1 MSNFIEEFANAV
13 TIRAEGN
20 AAFRLEAFGEEVKER
35 LETAE
40 VVQDLTIVPLQCT
53 GRNRSA
59 LRLLGY
65 AEDTVDSSLVV
76 LCSAFYD
83 DAGTTLT
90 TTDARASFKA
100 GAGFIEQSVDGY
112 LVDNLEISSAEAE
125 HARFFRDVLGRDP
138 RNTLDK
144 IVKLKFILVTDG
156 VMSGRIRSFENDQI
170 ADLPAS
176 YAIWDMARFEDLA
189 RSASGQDD
197 YDVDI
202 TRWMPEGL
210 PCLPAAS
217 TDASMK
223 SYLAVIPGRLLA
235 EVFNEHGSQLLESN
249 VRTFLSARGKVNRGI
264 QRTLANEPE
273 RFLAYNN
280 GLTTT
285 ATGVEIKHTAA
296 GPKILSLHNWQIVNG
311 GQTTASLA
319 HFMRTIRAADID
331 TVYVPMKLVTI
342 DADESADIVSAISR
356 YANSQNSVNEADL
369 FSNSPFH
376 VRLEQI
382 SRRLLAPPRDGEN
395 HQSKWFYERARGQWE
410 NQRNAGPASH
420 VQRFDREYPKKQRI
434 TKTDWAK
441 YAFSWSKRPHEVSR
455 GAQSNFM
462 AFAKLASEMWEKD
475 ETQFGDAYFRTGVAK
490 AIMYSDTRA
499 AVMASDWYGTGYLA
513 NIITYAM
520 ARFAL
525 ELERRFPEQKYDFE
539 RVWKRQSLSAS
550 SRESLTAAARAM
562 HEFLTDPSRPQSNV
576 TQWAK
581 QEEAWKRAQR
591 VPVPLA
597 PGVEDDLVE
606 VSEARSRHVSAKRER
621 QIDSGL
627 ESVTRVMR
635 VRRSVW
641 ADILRKASG
650 SGILSPTDLGIIQT
664 VIRGDVPS
672 DRQAARACRVLERC
686 LDEGVITMGDLT
698 DGTSAS

>member
-1 MSNFIEEFANAV
+1 MPDFVEEFTNAI

-40 VVQDLTIVPLQCT
+40 VVQDLTIMPLQCV
-53 GRNRSA
+53 GRNRAA

-65 AEDTVDSSLVV
+65 AEDTADSSLVV
-76 LCSAFYD
+76 LCSTFYD
-83 DAGTTLT
+83 DAGKTLT

-100 GAGFIEQSVDGY
+100 GTGFIEQSVDGY

-125 HARFFRDVLGRDP
+125 HARFFRDILGRDP
-138 RNTLDK
+138 RNSLEK

-156 VMSGRIRSFENDQI
+156 VMSGRIRSFESDYV
-170 ADLPAS
+170 AGLPAS
-176 YAIWDMARFEDLA
+176 YAIWDLGRFEDLA
-189 RSASGQDD
+189 LSATGQDD

-202 TRWMPEGL
+202 TRWMPDGL

-235 EVFNEHGSQLLESN
+235 EVFDEHGSQLLESN

-273 RFLAYNN
+273 KFLAYNN

-285 ATGVEIKHTAA
+285 ATGVEINHTPA
-296 GPKILSLHNWQIVNG
+296 GPKIVSLHNWQIVNG

-319 HFMRTIRAADID
+319 HFIRTARGADID
-331 TVYVPMKLVTI
+331 TVYVPMKLVTVE
-342 DADESADIVSAISR
+342 ADDSADIVSAISR

-382 SRRLLAPPRDGEN
+382 SRRLLAPAREGEN

-462 AFAKLASEMWEKD
+462 AFAKLASEMWEND
-475 ETQFGDAYFRTGVAK
+475 ESQFGDAYFRTGVAK

-499 AVMASDWYGTGYLA
+499 AVMASDWYNTGYLA
-513 NIITYAM
+513 NIVTYAV

-525 ELERRFPEQKYDFE
+525 ELELRFPGRRYDFE
-539 RVWKRQSLSAS
+539 QVWKRQGLSSS
-550 SRESLTAAARAM
+550 SRDSLAGVAEAM
-562 HEFLTDPSRPQSNV
+562 HTLLTDPTRPQANV

-591 VPVPLA
+591 VPVRLA
-597 PGVEDDLVE
+597 DGVENDLIDA
-606 VSEARSRHVSAKRER
+606 SEIRSRQVSAKRER

-627 ESVTRVMR
+627 EVVTRVMKIQR
-635 VRRSVW
+635 NVW
-641 ADILRKASG
+641 TDILRDSRG

-664 VIRGDVPS
+664 VAGGNVPS
-672 DRQAARACRVLERC
+672 DRQAARAWRVLERC
-686 LDEGVITMGDLT
+686 VDEGLITIADL
-698 DGTSAS
+698 S

>member
-1 MSNFIEEFANAV
+1 MSDFTEEFTNAI

-35 LETAE
+35 LESAE
-40 VVQDLTIVPLQCT
+40 VVQDLTIVPLQCI
-53 GRNRSA
+53 GRNRAA
-59 LRLLGY
+59 LRVLGY
-65 AEDTVDSSLVV
+65 AEDTADSSLVV

-83 DAGTTLT
+83 ETGVTLT
-90 TTDARASFKA
+90 TADARAAFKA
-100 GAGFIEQSVDGY
+100 GAGFIEQSANGY
-112 LVDNLEISSAEAE
+112 LIENLEISSAEAE
-125 HARFFRDVLGRDP
+125 HARFFRDILARDP
-138 RNTLDK
+138 RNSLEK
-144 IVKLKFILVTDG
+144 IVRLKFILVTDG
-156 VMSGRIRSFENDQI
+156 TMSGRLRSFDSDQI
-170 ADLPAS
+170 ANLPAS
-176 YAIWDMARFEDLA
+176 YAIWDVARFEELA
-189 RSASGQDD
+189 HSVTGQDD

-202 TRWMPEGL
+202 TRWMPDGL

-217 TDASMK
+217 TGASMK

-273 RFLAYNN
+273 KFLAYNN

-285 ATGVEIKHTAA
+285 ATGVDINDTPT
-296 GPKILSLHNWQIVNG
+296 GPKIVSLHNWQIVNG

-319 HFMRTIRAADID
+319 HFIRTARGADID
-331 TVYVPMKLVTI
+331 SVYVPMKLVTVEAE
-342 DADESADIVSAISR
+342 DSTDVVSAISR

-382 SRRLLAPPRDGEN
+382 SRRLLAPAREGEN

-410 NQRNAGPASH
+410 NQRNAGPVSH

-462 AFAKLASEMWEKD
+462 SFAKLASDMWDKD
-475 ETQFGDAYFRTGVAK
+475 ESQFGDAYFRTGVAK
-490 AIMYSDTRA
+490 AIMYTETRA
-499 AVMASDWYGTGYLA
+499 AIIASDWYSTGYLA
-513 NIITYAM
+513 NIVTYAVS
-520 ARFAL
+520 RFAL
-525 ELERRFPEQKYDFE
+525 ELELRFPGRKYDFE
-539 RVWKRQSLSAS
+539 KVWKRQGLSETSRTSLVEVAN
-550 SRESLTAAARAM
+550 AM
-562 HEFLTDPSRPQSNV
+562 HLLLTDPSRPQSNV

-591 VPVPLA
+591 VAVSVPSE
-597 PGVEDDLVE
+597 VENDLID
-606 VSEARSRHVSAKRER
+606 SAEARSQRVSARRER
-621 QIDSGL
+621 QIDTGL
-627 ESVTRVMR
+627 ETVTRVMM
-635 VRRSVW
+635 VQQSVW
-641 ADILRKASG
+641 ADVLRLSSG
-650 SGILSPTDLGIIQT
+650 AGILSPTDLGIIQT
-664 VIRGDVPS
+664 VVGGGVPS
-672 DRQAARACRVLERC
+672 DRQAARAYRVLERY
-686 LDEGVITMGDLT
+686 LDEGLIATADLPWRR
-698 DGTSAS
+698 

>member
-1 MSNFIEEFANAV
+1 MPDFVEEFANAI

-35 LETAE
+35 LESAE
-40 VVQDLTIVPLQCT
+40 VVQDLTIVPLQCV
-53 GRNRSA
+53 GRNRTS

-65 AEDTVDSSLVV
+65 AEDTADSSLVV

-90 TTDARASFKA
+90 SADARSSFKA
-100 GAGFIEQSVDGY
+100 GTGFIEQSVDGY
-112 LVDNLEISSAEAE
+112 LIDNLEISSAEAE
-125 HARFFRDVLGRDP
+125 HARFFRDILGRDP
-138 RNTLDK
+138 RNSLEK

-156 VMSGRIRSFENDQI
+156 VMSGRLRSFDGDRVAN
-170 ADLPAS
+170 LPAS
-176 YAIWDMARFEDLA
+176 FAIWDLGRFEDLA
-189 RSASGQDD
+189 LSVSGQDD

-202 TRWMPEGL
+202 TRWMPDGL

-235 EVFNEHGSQLLESN
+235 EVFDEHGSQLLESN

-264 QRTLANEPE
+264 QRTLTNEPE
-273 RFLAYNN
+273 KFLAYNN

-285 ATGVEIKHTAA
+285 ATGVGINHTSA
-296 GPKILSLHNWQIVNG
+296 GPKIVSLRNWQIVNG

-319 HFMRTIRAADID
+319 HFIRSSRNAEID
-331 TVYVPMKLVTI
+331 SVYVPMKLVTVE
-342 DADESADIVSAISR
+342 AENSADVVSAISR

-382 SRRLLAPPRDGEN
+382 SRRLLAPAREGEN

-475 ETQFGDAYFRTGVAK
+475 ETQFGDAYFRIGIAK

-499 AVMASDWYGTGYLA
+499 AIMASDWYESGYLA
-513 NIITYAM
+513 NIVTYAVS
-520 ARFAL
+520 RFAL
-525 ELERRFPEQKYDFE
+525 ELEARFPGRKYDFE
-539 RVWKRQSLSAS
+539 QVWKRQTLSSPSRDSLVS
-550 SRESLTAAARAM
+550 AARAM
-562 HEFLTDPSRPQSNV
+562 HMLLTDPSRPQANV

-591 VPVPLA
+591 VPITLA
-597 PGVEDDLVE
+597 SGIDDDLIDAYE
-606 VSEARSRHVSAKRER
+606 IRSQQVAAKRER
-621 QIDSGL
+621 QIDTGL
-627 ESVTRVMR
+627 ETVTRVMKVQR
-635 VRRSVW
+635 TVW
-641 ADILRKASG
+641 ADILQNSSG

-664 VIRGDVPS
+664 VVRGDVPS
-672 DRQAARACRVLERC
+672 DRQAARAWRVLERC
-686 LDEGVITMGDLT
+686 VDEGLITMADL
-698 DGTSAS
+698 S